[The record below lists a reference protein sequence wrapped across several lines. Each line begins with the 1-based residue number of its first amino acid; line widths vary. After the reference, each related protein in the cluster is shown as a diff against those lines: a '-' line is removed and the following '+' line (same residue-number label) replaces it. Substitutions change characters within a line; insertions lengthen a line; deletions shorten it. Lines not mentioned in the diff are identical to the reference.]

1 MHIVRGLRQAVVLV
15 VALGAFSAVA
25 AGIWTWASGDGGFR
39 VKLAIA
45 LLAVA
50 VVISLTGN
58 GVLTRSGTAE
68 INALQGRA
76 PDHEEPPTGGVLTGV
91 GIFLFVGAPLF
102 LAGAL
107 LFGTG

>member
-1 MHIVRGLRQAVVLV
+1 MHVVRGLLQAVVLV
-15 VALGAFSAVA
+15 LALAAFSAVA
-25 AGIWTWASGDGGFR
+25 AGLWTWASGDGGFR
-39 VKLAIA
+39 IKLAIA

-76 PDHEEPPTGGVLTGV
+76 PDHEEPLNGGVLTGV
-91 GIFLFVGAPLF
+91 GVFLFVGVPLF
-102 LAGAL
+102 LAGGL
-107 LFGTG
+107 LYGTG